1 MRRWPLAAAGVLL
14 AASLAGCGSSDQAEL
29 AEPTVPAATSATS
42 ATESSSSTSA
52 TKRNEP
58 DCSDEALQASPGFEN
73 FEMHGQCWSGFA
85 RPGVPQS
92 DHIVLAQWDG
102 KHWVEVEPDGVWDGM
117 GMHRP
122 CYNPGRLEELGVPEN
137 LAKKEPRCGVYP
149 PGQEPPHKK
158 QTKASTPVP
167 TSSTLDPNWGIKR
180 DSDGM
185 IVEAQFEGVKRQISA
200 PNCDGRGILI
210 LDSVIADGD
219 IGSTHSKLAFDIA
232 YLGDGNA
239 EFTYPGHCPSLRA
252 QVDGN
257 DIYPVYLDFG
267 HDTDALCAAKKD
279 YGGNARVLSDRE
291 EYLDPC

>member
-1 MRRWPLAAAGVLL
+1 MYGPCEG
-14 AASLAGCGSSDQAEL
+14 
-29 AEPTVPAATSATS
+29 
-42 ATESSSSTSA
+42 
-52 TKRNEP
+52 
-58 DCSDEALQASPGFEN
+58 GFT
-73 FEMHGQCWSGFA
+73 
-85 RPGVPQS
+85 RPGVPNS
-92 DHIVLAQWDG
+92 GNIILAQWDG
-102 KHWVEVEPDGVWDGM
+102 KHWVEVESDGVWDGM
-117 GMHRP
+117 GMARP
-122 CYNPGRLEELGVPEN
+122 CFNPGRLEELGVPES
-137 LAKKEPRCGVYP
+137 LADKEPRCGVYP

-158 QTKASTPVP
+158 QAKASTPVP

-180 DSDGM
+180 DSDGV
-185 IVEAQFEGVKRQISA
+185 IIEAQFEGVKRQISA

-267 HDTDALCAAKKD
+267 HDTDALCAAKKN

>member
-1 MRRWPLAAAGVLL
+1 MRRWSPTAAGVLL
-14 AASLAGCGSSDQAEL
+14 AASLAGCGSSEQAKL
-29 AEPTVPAATSATS
+29 AEPTVPTTPTTTTSQLPP
-42 ATESSSSTSA
+42 
-52 TKRNEP
+52 P
-58 DCSDEALQASPGFEN
+58 DCSTDAIKNSPGLEE
-73 FEMHGQCWSGFA
+73 FEMYGPCEGGFT
-85 RPGVPQS
+85 RPGVPNS
-92 DHIVLAQWDG
+92 GNIILAQWDG
-102 KHWVEVEPDGVWDGM
+102 KHWVEVEADGVWDGM
-117 GMHRP
+117 GMARP
-122 CYNPGRLEELGVPEN
+122 CFNPGRLEELGVPES
-137 LAKKEPRCGVYP
+137 LADKEPRCGVYP

-158 QTKASTPVP
+158 QAKASTPVP

-180 DSDGM
+180 DSDGV
-185 IVEAQFEGVKRQISA
+185 IIEAQFEGVKRQISA

-267 HDTDALCAAKKD
+267 HDTDALCAAKKN